1 MRADEM
7 KRMKPLPP
15 RSVLRLKK
23 LWPHARKQGH
33 EIGEIRRVGYYSPQD
48 GLDCVWLVD
57 HAGKCNWTADHDWVA
72 DKFEVVKLS
81 DETSMFGRTRPRL
94 GSMKASETAEP
105 HAPGYR
111 RCRASVRA

>member
-1 MRADEM
+1 M
-7 KRMKPLPP
+7 KKIKPLPP

-57 HAGKCNWTADHDWVA
+57 NCGNYNWTADHDWVFE
-72 DKFEVVKLS
+72 KFEIVELS
-81 DETSMFGRTRPRL
+81 DETDLFGRTRRRL
-94 GSMKASETAEP
+94 GQIGVK
-105 HAPGYR
+105 YR
-111 RCRASVRA
+111 RTSPSSARATARR